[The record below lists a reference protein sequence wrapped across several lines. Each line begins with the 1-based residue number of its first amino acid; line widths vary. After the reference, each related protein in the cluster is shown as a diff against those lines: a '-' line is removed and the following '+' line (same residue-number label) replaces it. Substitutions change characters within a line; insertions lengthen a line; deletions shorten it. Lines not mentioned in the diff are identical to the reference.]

1 MSMTHTSRVRRTAA
15 ITSGAI
21 GLALASAAVT
31 GLPAR
36 GAGPTGDCTP
46 AYDVSTLQRDDAVTG
61 LTVSK
66 GTTPEPFSG
75 TVIGTLKDGIAPGI
89 DMIMI
94 KFDSAALQDA
104 GGIWQGMSGSP
115 VYKDGKLIGAVA
127 YGLAYGPSPI
137 AGVTPFSDMDDY
149 LTGTPAAKVTVDRTQ
164 AARIAAAS
172 DVSRDQAAQGF
183 TQLPIPM
190 SVTGL
195 SSNRAR
201 QLAGVDEPW
210 NRGVSYAT
218 GRAGTA
224 AVDASSI
231 VAGGNVAA
239 SAAYGDVSF
248 AGVGTV
254 TSVCNGRIVA
264 FGHPFNNLGETT
276 LGLHPADALYVQPD
290 SLGSPFK
297 VANIGA
303 PAGVIDQD
311 RRTGISGALG
321 TAPDAAVVSSSVTAG
336 GKSRTGTTD
345 VYVPDALAAATF
357 NEFLANHDRVFDTIG
372 AGRENQTWEITGTEN
387 GTPFTLQWADTYVD
401 NSDITFASVFELA
414 DFVYAVS
421 SLPGVTVD
429 EVAITS
435 DITREHTTLK
445 LTGVERKTASGW
457 VAVTRKA
464 PVVAKPG
471 RTVALRAVLKAPD
484 GTLSYQEF
492 GLAIPTG
499 KLRGGSVSIVGG
511 LNDYLDS
518 YSLTSIADAQTELE
532 RALRNDQIGVRARFN
547 GKELS
552 IKKSQ
557 SKLDPLT
564 TVVVGEKDI
573 EIVGPNGRPGSVH
586 SAGGGVVSVPRH

>member
-15 ITSGAI
+15 ITSGAL
-21 GLALASAAVT
+21 GLALTAAAVT
-31 GLPAR
+31 GVPAR
-36 GAGPTGDCTP
+36 GADPVGDCTAP
-46 AYDVSTLQRDDAVTG
+46 YDVSTLQRDDAVTG

-94 KFDSAALQDA
+94 RFDSAALQEA

-149 LTGTPAAKVTVDRTQ
+149 LAGTPAAKVRVDRTQ

-172 DVSRDQAAQGF
+172 DVSRNEAAQGF

-195 SSNRAR
+195 SSTRAR
-201 QLAGVDEPW
+201 QLASVDEPW
-210 NRGVSYAT
+210 NRGISYAT

-239 SAAYGDVSF
+239 SAAYGDISF

-264 FGHPFNNLGETT
+264 FGHPFSNLGSTT

-303 PAGVIDQD
+303 PAGTIDQD

-321 TAPDAAVVSSSVTAG
+321 AAPDGAVVSSTVTAEG
-336 GKSRTGTTD
+336 RSRTGTTD
-345 VYVPDALAAATF
+345 VYVDNALASATF
-357 NEFLANHDRVFDTIG
+357 NQFLANHDRVFDTVG
-372 AGRENQTWEITGTEN
+372 AGRENQTWEISGTEN
-387 GTPFTLQWADTYVD
+387 GSPFTLQWADTYVD

-414 DFVYAVS
+414 DFVYAIS
-421 SLPGVTVD
+421 SLDGVTVD
-429 EVAITS
+429 EVAVTS
-435 DITREHTTLK
+435 DITRDHAVLK
-445 LTGVERKTASGW
+445 LSGVEQRIKAGW
-457 VAVTRKA
+457 AAVTRKA

-471 RTVALRAVLKAPD
+471 STVPLRAVLTAAD
-484 GTLSYQEF
+484 GSVSYQEF
-492 GLAIPTG
+492 GLAVPTG
-499 KLRGGSVSIVGG
+499 KLRGGSVSIIGG
-511 LNDYLDS
+511 SYDYLDA
-518 YSLTSIADAQTELE
+518 YSLSSIEDAQAELE
-532 RALRNDQIGVRARFN
+532 RALRNDQIGVRARFS
-547 GKELS
+547 GKGLS
-552 IKKSQ
+552 LRKSQ

-564 TVVVGEKDI
+564 TVVVGEKNI
-573 EIVGPNGRPGSVH
+573 EIVGPQSRGGKGRGSSPIAVNVH
-586 SAGGGVVSVPRH
+586 P